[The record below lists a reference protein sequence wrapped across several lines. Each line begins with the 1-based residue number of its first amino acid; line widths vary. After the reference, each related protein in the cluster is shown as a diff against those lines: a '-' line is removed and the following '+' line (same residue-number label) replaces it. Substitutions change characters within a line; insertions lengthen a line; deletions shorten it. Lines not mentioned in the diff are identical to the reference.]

1 MAATPGLHRLSGS
14 NMNLGDNVVDVKER
28 EDVLHVKTKEDEGCK
43 VLIHRVKFGVS
54 PRNKCL
60 CAIIGDKG

>member
-14 NMNLGDNVVDVKER
+14 NMKMGDNVVDIKER
-28 EDVLHVKTKEDEGCK
+28 EDVLHVKTKKDKGCE
-43 VLIHRVKFGVS
+43 VLTRRVKFGVS
-54 PRNKCL
+54 PRFKSL